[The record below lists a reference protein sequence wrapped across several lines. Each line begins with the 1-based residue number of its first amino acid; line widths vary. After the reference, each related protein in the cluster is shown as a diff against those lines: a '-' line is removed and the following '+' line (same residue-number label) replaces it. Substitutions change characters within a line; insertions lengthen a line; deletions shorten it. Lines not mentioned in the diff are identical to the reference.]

1 MKLESSGHVM
11 SCHVKRLSAK
21 AAINWSLQD
30 HVSSIQVI
38 SGQEA
43 LSEGS
48 DEAGAVM
55 WRQVMSAQE
64 ALSKG
69 SDEVGLDAI
78 GAFRSCQVNLSHVN
92 LSVVCHVTSTDT

>member
-1 MKLESSGHVM
+1 MTQEPSDQV
-11 SCHVKRLSAK
+11 R
-21 AAINWSLQD
+21 
-30 HVSSIQVI
+30 SIQVI

-92 LSVVCHVTSTDT
+92 LSHATSTDT